1 MGRVA
6 RLRDD
11 FMDFYVKKH
20 GFSIKAWLGPK
31 RLKECYIINIYVKC
45 KCSFVGHLPFDC
57 CMQHQNVSFGLG

>member
-31 RLKECYIINIYVKC
+31 RLNKC
-45 KCSFVGHLPFDC
+45 ITTYFD
-57 CMQHQNVSFGLG
+57 VFGA